1 MITVDW
7 QWISNLFLYNEESPL
22 LYHSGFFLFIF
33 SLFLVFYGMVLRKDW
48 LRSALLILF
57 GFYIYYKASGV
68 FLVLLIATISGDYFF
83 AKWITNSQ
91 TKIRKKALLVTSILF
106 SLSFLM
112 YFKYKNFFL
121 ENISAIVG
129 SEYSLEK
136 LILPIGISFYTFQSI
151 SFIVDIYSNK
161 IALPKY
167 RDYLLY
173 MTFFPHLVAGP
184 IVRARDFMPQLKSYV
199 KITVSDIKEAIYLII
214 KGFVKKAIIGDFVAQ
229 YSDLIFD
236 DPKLY
241 SSAEQLVGILCY
253 TLQIFC
259 DFSGYTDM
267 AIGIALLLG
276 YRLCTNFD
284 SPYKSLNITQFWRK
298 WHISLSSWLRD
309 YIYIPLGGNRRG
321 LLLQLLFLLITMLIG
336 GFWHGANW
344 KFVFW
349 GAGHGLLLI
358 AHKMIAMYW
367 KDNYLAS
374 TRVFKFLSWFL
385 TFSVVALLWVPFRAS
400 SLDDALFIYTSL
412 FSGIDL
418 KMIYG
423 LMQANEELIIFI
435 VLGFSFTALNAG
447 MKERMKKWFV
457 RQDFIVITIIFIVL
471 IQVMFQYQAATV
483 EPFIYFQF

>member
-1 MITVDW
+1 MDFQFVFVQRRVAIIVSFW
-7 QWISNLFLYNEESPL
+7 
-22 LYHSGFFLFIF
+22 FFLFIF
-33 SLFLVFYGMVLRKDW
+33 SLFLVFYGLVLRKDL

-68 FLVLLIATISGDYFF
+68 FLVLLIATISGDYYF

-121 ENISAIVG
+121 ENINAIVG

-161 IALPKY
+161 IVLPKY

-199 KITVSDIKEAIYLII
+199 KITVSDIKEATYLII

-241 SSAEQLVGILCY
+241 SSAEQLVGMLCY

-321 LLLQLLFLLITMLIG
+321 LLLQLLFLLITMLVG

-358 AHKMIAMYW
+358 AHKMITIYW
-367 KDNYLAS
+367 KDNYYAS
-374 TRVFKFLSWFL
+374 TRIFKFLSWFL
-385 TFSVVALLWVPFRAS
+385 TFSVVSLLWVPFRAS

-423 LMQANEELIIFI
+423 LMQANEELVVFI
-435 VLGFSFTALNAG
+435 ALGFAFTGLNAA

-457 RQDFIVITIIFIVL
+457 RQDFIVITIIFVVL

>member
-33 SLFLVFYGMVLRKDW
+33 SLFLVFYGLVLRKD
-48 LRSALLILF
+48 LFRSALLILF

-68 FLVLLIATISGDYFF
+68 FLVLLIATISGDYYF

-121 ENISAIVG
+121 ENINAIVG

-161 IALPKY
+161 IVLPKY

-199 KITVSDIKEAIYLII
+199 KITVSDIKEATYLII

-241 SSAEQLVGILCY
+241 SSAEQLVGMLCY

-276 YRLCTNFD
+276 YRLCANFD

-298 WHISLSSWLRD
+298 WHISCR
-309 YIYIPLGGNRRG
+309 LGCVITFIFLWVEIEEGCCYSFCS
-321 LLLQLLFLLITMLIG
+321 FLLPCWLEGFGMEQIG
-336 GFWHGANW
+336 
-344 KFVFW
+344 
-349 GAGHGLLLI
+349 
-358 AHKMIAMYW
+358 
-367 KDNYLAS
+367 
-374 TRVFKFLSWFL
+374 
-385 TFSVVALLWVPFRAS
+385 
-400 SLDDALFIYTSL
+400 SL
-412 FSGIDL
+412 FFG
-418 KMIYG
+418 G
-423 LMQANEELIIFI
+423 P
-435 VLGFSFTALNAG
+435 
-447 MKERMKKWFV
+447 
-457 RQDFIVITIIFIVL
+457 
-471 IQVMFQYQAATV
+471 VMAY
-483 EPFIYFQF
+483 Y